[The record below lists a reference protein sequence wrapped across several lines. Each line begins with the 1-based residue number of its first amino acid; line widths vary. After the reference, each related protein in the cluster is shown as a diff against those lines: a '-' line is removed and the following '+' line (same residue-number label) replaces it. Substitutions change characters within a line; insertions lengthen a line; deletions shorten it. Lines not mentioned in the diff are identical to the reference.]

1 MRWFNELQLTAE
13 NGEVA
18 VLHKPSKARI
28 YVEKWKYY
36 SIWEQIN
43 QVQVLTIA
51 LIFYETMGKMLL
63 LSF

>member
-18 VLHKPSKARI
+18 VLHKLSKARI

-36 SIWEQIN
+36 SIWGQIN